1 MATVASE
8 KSQALNVTDVIDQ
21 RSMGAFQIWTVVLGG
36 LVLVLDGFDS
46 LTITYVTP
54 SIAETTHIPLP
65 QFDLVLSASLIGLM
79 LAAMTTG
86 PIADRWGRKWPVIL
100 STLSFAV
107 FSLLTARANTRM
119 ELVTLRFL
127 TGIGLG
133 GAMPNVVALA
143 SEYMPKRLLSTIV
156 PILFVGMPLG
166 GTISGFVSR
175 ATIPVWGWRSVFLV
189 GGILPLAIVV
199 LLMFVLPESI
209 QFLAVQGKDSGRI
222 AKVLARIAPELVQP
236 GANIVAGSHG
246 EQRKGVPV
254 KRLFTEGRTA
264 GTILL
269 WIPYFMNLLLI
280 YFLGSWLPALLR
292 EEGMSVRAAVT
303 ASTFVSFGGI
313 LGCLI
318 EGPMLRRR
326 GAIVILAVEYAMAGL
341 LIGSLALIP
350 VSYRL
355 MLAMT
360 FGTGLM
366 IIGAQG
372 GLNALAAR
380 FYPVSVRST
389 GVGWALGVGRIGSIV
404 GPMIGGALLRLGWKT
419 RELLLFAA
427 VVAVIAFASI
437 LASNWI
443 RGNVTAYTPAPDLG
457 GD

>member
-1 MATVASE
+1 VATVASE

-46 LTITYVTP
+46 LTISYVTP

-143 SEYMPKRLLSTIV
+143 SEYMPKRLLSTVV

-175 ATIPVWGWRSVFLV
+175 AMIPVWGWRSVFLV

-236 GANIVAGSHG
+236 AANIVAGSHG

-254 KRLFTEGRTA
+254 KHLFTEGRTA

-326 GAIVILAVEYAMAGL
+326 GAIVILAAEYAMAGL

-443 RGNVTAYTPAPDLG
+443 RGNVTAYTSAPDLG
-457 GD
+457 GH

>member
-1 MATVASE
+1 LASPVE
-8 KSQALNVTDVIDQ
+8 RKSETINVSEIIDR

-54 SIAETTHIPLP
+54 SIAEGMHIPVA
-65 QFDLVLSASLIGLM
+65 QFDVVLTASLIGLM
-79 LAAMTTG
+79 AAALTTG

-107 FSLLTARANTRM
+107 FSLLSARAGTRA
-119 ELVTLRFL
+119 ELVALRFL

-143 SEYMPKRLLSTIV
+143 SEYVPKRLLSTIV

-166 GTISGFVSR
+166 GTLSGFASR
-175 ATIPVWGWRSVFLV
+175 AMIPVWGWRSVFLL
-189 GGILPLAIVV
+189 GGVLPLAIALV
-199 LLMFVLPESI
+199 LIFALPESI
-209 QFLAVQGKDSGRI
+209 QFLAVRGKDSGRI
-222 AKVLARIAPELVQP
+222 EKILARIAPEIGRL
-236 GANIVAGSHG
+236 GANAMVSSN
-246 EQRKGVPV
+246 EEPRKGVPV
-254 KRLFTEGRTA
+254 KHLFTEGRTA

-269 WIPYFMNLLLI
+269 WIPYFLNLLLI

-292 EEGMSVRAAVT
+292 EQGMSVRAAVT

-313 LGCLI
+313 LGCLV
-318 EGPMLRRR
+318 EGPMLRRW
-326 GAIVILAVEYAMAGL
+326 GAFVILTVEYALAGL
-341 LIGSLALIP
+341 FIGALALIP
-350 VSYRL
+350 VSFPL
-355 MLAMT
+355 MLAMI

-389 GVGWALGVGRIGSIV
+389 GVGWALGIGRIGSIV
-404 GPMIGGALLRLGWKT
+404 GPMIGGALLRIGWKT
-419 RELLLFAA
+419 RDMLLFAA
-427 VVAVIAFASI
+427 VAAVIAFVSI
-437 LASNWI
+437 LISIWV
-443 RGNVTAYTPAPDLG
+443 RGNTTAYTPASDLG
-457 GD
+457 GR